1 MYDKLK
7 AIATY
12 CGEDFD
18 PTDPSR
24 ILRVVRDF
32 MRLFEKSLADI
43 RVRQRRYTV
52 LYSSPS
58 WHTWRCTLAQWC
70 SADLRLHRAP
80 SQPRAMHAELSFI
93 IMADQEMLRP
103 AMWDWHWEQ
112 GLGLQRLKAEQNRS
126 QPIVHRMP
134 GDDGAREGREGS

>member
-32 MRLFEKSLADI
+32 MRLFEKSLTDI
-43 RVRQRRYTV
+43 RVRSGF
-52 LYSSPS
+52 YSRFACVSIDARAAE
-58 WHTWRCTLAQWC
+58 RCWSC
-70 SADLRLHRAP
+70 
-80 SQPRAMHAELSFI
+80 
-93 IMADQEMLRP
+93 
-103 AMWDWHWEQ
+103 
-112 GLGLQRLKAEQNRS
+112 
-126 QPIVHRMP
+126 
-134 GDDGAREGREGS
+134 

>member
-32 MRLFEKSLADI
+32 MRLFEKSLTDI
-43 RVRQRRYTV
+43 GVRAECHKVCSSHTRRQK
-52 LYSSPS
+52 SKIDRPS
-58 WHTWRCTLAQWC
+58 CAVQPVCTL
-70 SADLRLHRAP
+70 S
-80 SQPRAMHAELSFI
+80 SS
-93 IMADQEMLRP
+93 MLP
-103 AMWDWHWEQ
+103 A
-112 GLGLQRLKAEQNRS
+112 RN
-126 QPIVHRMP
+126 
-134 GDDGAREGREGS
+134 

>member
-1 MYDKLK
+1 VYDKLK

-43 RVRQRRYTV
+43 RVRQRRHTM
-52 LYSSPS
+52 LESS
-58 WHTWRCTLAQWC
+58 
-70 SADLRLHRAP
+70 
-80 SQPRAMHAELSFI
+80 
-93 IMADQEMLRP
+93 
-103 AMWDWHWEQ
+103 
-112 GLGLQRLKAEQNRS
+112 RS
-126 QPIVHRMP
+126 
-134 GDDGAREGREGS
+134 

>member
-7 AIATY
+7 AIAMY

-43 RVRQRRYTV
+43 RVRAPAHRLALKLHCRFTLRASQHA
-52 LYSSPS
+52 LCSSLLLN
-58 WHTWRCTLAQWC
+58 TL
-70 SADLRLHRAP
+70 
-80 SQPRAMHAELSFI
+80 
-93 IMADQEMLRP
+93 
-103 AMWDWHWEQ
+103 
-112 GLGLQRLKAEQNRS
+112 K
-126 QPIVHRMP
+126 
-134 GDDGAREGREGS
+134 